1 MADMM
6 NVEEIE
12 AACNAS
18 QPLDFSR
25 HPLEGPE
32 LKLHAAAYP
41 YGFPVHLHSNSAQ
54 VLDMYLEAWNAFS
67 PRFETPEIHVSV
79 TVVSGDSPEC
89 PPEPNFRIMLP
100 LIIATADA
108 DNYSIID
115 LGRAATTVVISEA
128 TMRHPLYAS
137 YFFLEHAAS
146 CHITNRYVTPVHAG
160 CVEWAGSGIL
170 LCGDSG
176 AGKSTLSYACARS
189 GFGYIS
195 DDATYLLRG
204 GGGRMALGN
213 SHKVRL
219 RPEAAKFFPEM
230 RDLPITPRAAGKPS
244 IEVAA
249 SDDITTLADTY
260 IDHIVFLNR
269 RSGREKLC
277 PYRQDAA
284 RGFFRQTAWGMPE
297 HQPERERDLD
307 GLLMA
312 QLHELHYSDMDWA
325 VQRLQQMVEENL

>member
-1 MADMM
+1 MAEMM

-25 HPLEGPE
+25 HPLEGPD
-32 LKLHAAAYP
+32 LKFHASAYP
-41 YGFPVHLHSNSAQ
+41 YGFPVYLRSNSAQ
-54 VLDMYLEAWNAFS
+54 VVNMFQQAWKTF
-67 PRFETPEIHVSV
+67 PKRFDTPEINVGV
-79 TVVSGDSPEC
+79 TVVPSDSTEC
-89 PPEPNFRIMLP
+89 PPNPNFRIMLP
-100 LIIATADA
+100 LMMSIADA

-115 LGRAATTVVISEA
+115 LERGKTTVVISEA
-128 TMRHPLYAS
+128 AMCYPLYAS

-176 AGKSTLSYACARS
+176 AGKSTLSYCCARA

-195 DDATYLLRG
+195 DDATFLLRG

-219 RPEAAKFFPEM
+219 RPEAAKFFPEIS
-230 RDLPITPRAAGKPS
+230 DLPITPRAVGKPS
-244 IEVAA
+244 IEIAA

-277 PYRQDAA
+277 PYRQDVA
-284 RGFFRQTAWGMPE
+284 RAFFRQTAWGTSE

-307 GLLMA
+307 GLLTA
-312 QLHELHYSDMDWA
+312 QLHELHYSDLDWA
-325 VQRLQQMVEENL
+325 IHRLQQMVEENL

>member
-32 LKLHAAAYP
+32 LKFHASAYP
-41 YGFPVHLHSNSAQ
+41 YGFPVYLRSNSAE
-54 VLDMYLEAWNAFS
+54 VLDMYQDAWKAF
-67 PRFETPEIHVSV
+67 PWRFDTQEIHVDI
-79 TVVSGDSPEC
+79 TVVPGKSVEC
-89 PPEPNFRIMLP
+89 PPTPNFRIMLP
-100 LIIATADA
+100 LMVSTADA

-115 LGRAATTVVISEA
+115 LRRRTTTVVMSEA
-128 TMRHPLYAS
+128 AMRHPLYAK

-146 CHITNRYVTPVHAG
+146 CHITNRYVTPLHAG

-176 AGKSTLSYACARS
+176 AGKSTLSYSCARA

-195 DDATYLLRG
+195 DDATFLLRDTR
-204 GGGRMALGN
+204 GRMVLGN
-213 SHKVRL
+213 PHKVRL
-219 RPEAAKFFPEM
+219 RPEAARFFPEM

-244 IEVAA
+244 VEIAA
-249 SDDITTLADTY
+249 SGGITKFPDSH

-269 RSGREKLC
+269 RSGRETLC
-277 PYRQDAA
+277 PYRVDAA
-284 RGFFRQTAWGMPE
+284 RGFFLQTAWGMPE

-307 GLLMA
+307 ALLTA
-312 QLHELHYSDMDWA
+312 RLHELHYSDLDWA
-325 VQRLQQMVEENL
+325 VDRLRQMVEENL